1 MRLYE
6 MAVHPTMEYTEQRSL
21 RWVGGVQ
28 EEFGRYDDLRRAGRE
43 KSRDTLSDRLGGQY
57 QTVLAIGHK
66 QRVEYITD
74 QFLEEVF
81 KPYA

>member
-1 MRLYE
+1 MRIYE
-6 MAVHPTMEYTEQRSL
+6 MAVHPTMEYAEQRSL
-21 RWVGGVQ
+21 RWVH

-57 QTVLAIGHK
+57 QTVLAIRHK

-81 KPYA
+81 KPYT